1 MLNFTKNIYNPETM
15 LYEVRTLSRPVR
27 WLIRFGVAVFGVL
40 LLLFYLFLY
49 TSVFGWDLPK
59 TASVKRENAR
69 LESKVELLSHRLD
82 QYERVLEGIER
93 RDDDVYRSIFGLRRL
108 SGKEADPVRNLK
120 YEKLDEAGASQSLKN
135 LVRRMDAMSSRV
147 GERVLSLSGMNDMT
161 SQVDTRISHIPAV
174 PPVRLD
180 AMVHIS
186 SNFGRRTDPVFGGRR
201 FHEGQDFASFKGNK
215 VYATGDAVVE
225 KVQYQFFGY
234 GNMIVLD
241 HGFGYKTRY
250 AHLKT
255 ILVQEGQKVLR
266 GEQIGELGNS
276 GKSTGPHL
284 HYEVL
289 YLGNA
294 VNPSNYY
301 DMQMNV
307 EEFDAMVKSRA
318 IESARTTLPSTG
330 ELLRNRKR

>member
-1 MLNFTKNIYNPETM
+1 MFKHTRNIYNPETM
-15 LYEVRTLSRPVR
+15 LYEVWTLPRPLI
-27 WLIRFGVAVFGVL
+27 WLIRLGIVALAVL
-40 LLLFYLFLY
+40 LLGFYIFLY
-49 TSVFGWDLPK
+49 THVFGWDLPK
-59 TASVKRENAR
+59 TAAVKRENAR
-69 LESKVELLSHRLD
+69 LESRAELLSHRLD

-93 RDDDVYRSIFGLRRL
+93 RDDDVYRSIFGMRPA
-108 SGKEADPVRNLK
+108 SAAEPVPVKNLK
-120 YEKLDEAGASQSLKN
+120 YEKLDESGASQELKS
-135 LVRRMDAMSSRV
+135 LVRRMDNMSASV

-161 SQVDTRISHIPAV
+161 ANVETRISHIPAV
-174 PPVRLD
+174 PPIRPD
-180 AMVHIS
+180 GMVHIS
-186 SNFGRRTDPVFGGRR
+186 SYFGRRTDPIFGGRR

-225 KVQYQFFGY
+225 SVQYQFFGY
-234 GNMIVLD
+234 GNMIILN

-284 HYEVL
+284 HYEVI
-289 YLGNA
+289 YLGNH
-294 VNPSNYY
+294 VNPSNFY

-307 EEFDAMVKSRA
+307 EEFDAMVNERA
-318 IESARTTLPSTG
+318 KETAHASLPSTG
-330 ELLRNRKR
+330 DLLRRRKK